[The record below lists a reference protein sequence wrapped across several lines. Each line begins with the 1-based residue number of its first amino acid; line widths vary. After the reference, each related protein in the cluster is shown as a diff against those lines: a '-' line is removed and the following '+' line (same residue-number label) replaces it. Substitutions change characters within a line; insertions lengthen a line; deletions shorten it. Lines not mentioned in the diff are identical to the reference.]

1 MRNHSAFFHYPTRM
15 FRIILQLAV
24 FLSILGIVWLAHN
37 RSAPLNAANPKS
49 ALSVQNSLPTSTRT
63 PSATARLAPSAKP
76 QQGGTPTLTKPQ
88 PAQTASPVLI
98 GRKPRAFSV
107 DANTVALY
115 HLDSQTGGLVQDQTG
130 NYPGTLQGNAGIV
143 SSGLFSGALA
153 LDGRSGPGS
162 YVRLG
167 HLGDLVSGTIE
178 AYVDFSTACD
188 SINEWFTM
196 LSAGGEFGSGDTR
209 LALATYQGLG
219 FGIYANGEWQWANS
233 GINPCRYLAGGD
245 TEPYF
250 WPSGYHTRWP
260 YEVWRYHHVA
270 GTWGPRGVE
279 IWVDGVLHGVNFHRA
294 EFSFYENLHPEYMC
308 NPQAQIEP
316 ANTFYPYCRK
326 PQMGLVPLEYAGG
339 IPPYLTFLI
348 GCDSST
354 ATSCFRGRIDEVR
367 ISNIQRTY
375 TVDVVPPS
383 TPTPTRTPES
393 TGGEYTADSKTFGLY
408 HLNAAGD
415 WNSVKN
421 EATQLWHGSLLG
433 SAAIVPEGR
442 YNAGVRLDGNLSY
455 VRAEPMNI
463 PFAGAVEAWFNP
475 DQTTAPYM
483 ILSNSSEPQSGV
495 YSWGFFLGME
505 SPGTIRLIIN
515 KSNEIKYEADS
526 GVHYST
532 LTGCWHHV
540 AGTWG
545 ERGMEIW
552 IDGVLRGTN
561 AFTGYP
567 EINNR
572 YLFGCDGWSRC
583 FKGRIDEVR
592 ISNIQRRFAPP
603 NAPMRPRVP
612 ATGGT
617 LTFFP
622 LIQAA
627 PPSACPY
634 G

>member
-1 MRNHSAFFHYPTRM
+1 MRNHSSS
-15 FRIILQLAV
+15 FRYSIWTFRTILQLGV
-24 FLSILGIVWLAHN
+24 CLGILGVGLFAQSQPA
-37 RSAPLNAANPKS
+37 RLSAANPKN
-49 ALSVQNSLPTSTRT
+49 ALSAQISLPTSTGT
-63 PSATARLAPSAKP
+63 PSATARLVSSADLQK
-76 QQGGTPTLTKPQ
+76 GGTPTSINRQ
-88 PAQTASPVLI
+88 PSQAPSPVVI
-98 GRKPRAFSV
+98 GRSPRAFSV

-115 HLDSQTGGLVQDQTG
+115 HLDSQAGTSVQDATG
-130 NYPGTLQGNAGIV
+130 NYPGTLYGNATIV
-143 SSGLFSGALA
+143 GSGLFGGAVS

-162 YVRLG
+162 YIRLG
-167 HLGDLVSGTIE
+167 HLGNLVSGTVE
-178 AYVDFSTACD
+178 AYVDFLHACD
-188 SINEWFTM
+188 NINEWFTI

-209 LALATYQGLG
+209 LTLATYQGLG
-219 FGIYANGEWQWANS
+219 FGIYANGEWQWANT
-233 GINPCRYLAGGD
+233 GINPCRYLAGGN

-279 IWVDGVLHGVNFHRA
+279 VWVDGVLHGVNFHRP
-294 EFSFYENLHPEYMC
+294 EFVFTETLHSEYMC

-339 IPPYLTFLI
+339 IPPYSTFLI

-375 TVDVVPPS
+375 TVDVIPPS
-383 TPTPTRTPES
+383 TATPTRTPENTS
-393 TGGEYTADSKTFGLY
+393 GEYRVDSKTFGLY
-408 HLNAAGD
+408 HLNATGE

-421 EATQLWHGSLLG
+421 EVTQSWNGSLRG
-433 SAAIVPEGR
+433 SAAIVPEGHF
-442 YNAGVRLDGNLSY
+442 NSGVRLDGNLAY
-455 VRAEPMNI
+455 VRADPLSI
-463 PFAGAVEAWFNP
+463 PFAGAVEAWLNP

-483 ILSNSSEPQSGV
+483 IVSNSSEPQSGI

-505 SPGTIRLIIN
+505 SPGTIQLIIQ
-515 KSNEIKYEADS
+515 SNDTRYRADS
-526 GVHYST
+526 GVHYSA

-545 ERGMEIW
+545 ARGMEIW

-561 AFTGYP
+561 VFTGYP
-567 EINNR
+567 QINNR

-592 ISNIQRRFAPP
+592 VSDIQRRFAPP
-603 NAPMRPRVP
+603 SAPMRPRVLP
-612 ATGGT
+612 GGGT

-622 LIQAA
+622 LIQVA
-627 PPSACPY
+627 PASACPY